1 MLQSESPP
9 SSENDPR
16 HHARSPSPSCSLQN
30 SDEEVLPSIT
40 SKSYLA
46 Y

>member
-16 HHARSPSPSCSLQN
+16 CHARSPSPSCGTATKRFFLQLRVN
-30 SDEEVLPSIT
+30 HT
-40 SKSYLA
+40 
-46 Y
+46 